1 MLNIMEDI
9 TSVTKL
15 RQNLNTQVSKVR
27 KNKRPLVVTANGEAA
42 VVMVAASEYQRM
54 TDLLATGQE
63 IMALAEE
70 RGKDVFEVEEGID
83 WIYQQ
88 LNLPKPNANE

>member
-15 RQNLNTQVSKVR
+15 RRNLNNQITKVR
-27 KNKRPLVVTANGEAA
+27 KNKRPLFVTANGEAA
-42 VVMVAASEYQRM
+42 VVVVDASEYQRM